1 METGS
6 REKVT
11 HVVKNGKVLICLTS
25 PLNWNTPF
33 GKEHTEHLAK
43 HGDAVKDVSFAV
55 ENCKKTFEVAKS
67 RGVEVIKEPFTL
79 EDNDGGSI
87 TMATIKAYGDTTIT
101 FIERNNFNG
110 FFMPGFIKKKEDP
123 FNKLISQ
130 PSFGFID
137 HIVGN
142 HAVGDMESTVQ
153 WFEKMLDFHRFW
165 SVDDSIIHTEY
176 R

>member
-1 METGS
+1 M
-6 REKVT
+6 
-11 HVVKNGKVLICLTS
+11 
-25 PLNWNTPF
+25 
-33 GKEHTEHLAK
+33 AK
-43 HGDAVKDVSFAV
+43 HGDGVKDVAFAV

-67 RGVEVIKEPFTL
+67 RGVSVVKEPHTI
-79 EDNDGGSI
+79 EDKDGGYVV
-87 TMATIKAYGDTTIT
+87 TATIRTYGDTTIT
-101 FIERNNFNG
+101 FVERNNFNG
-110 FFMPGFIKKKEDP
+110 FFMPNFIKKKEDP
-123 FNKLISQ
+123 IDKLIER

-165 SVDDSIIHTEY
+165 SIDDSIIHTEY